1 MNKWIKILS
10 WFFLIPIGLILLV
23 SILLYIPP
31 IQDFAVRKAAE
42 YATEATGMKIG
53 IKKIR
58 LDFPLNFTID
68 GVEILSDAA
77 GTDTILAMKHLGIS
91 IKPLPLLKQE
101 VLVKSVDLQSAKVN
115 TGNLIDGLE
124 VKGMVG
130 RFYLVADRVKLGE
143 QKAVVNNARL
153 EDSAITLLMGEPAEE
168 DTTASEPVN
177 WNIGLEY
184 VGLENVSFALQMPSD
199 TLRIASFIKKA
210 ALNGGEIDLG
220 NSIYKVGKFTV
231 NGSTAQ
237 YDASFEAPAE
247 GLDFSHIALSDIEI
261 DWRNLIYAGKNM
273 DADLR
278 TFSFSERSGL
288 RVDSVVGLM
297 HSDNHQIHIPD
308 LKIRT
313 AHSKMDLTATVP
325 WKSLDKKPEGNMQA
339 VFTSSFGKEDLLIAG
354 GNLSTPFV
362 HAFPEQP
369 LEMKGEVEG
378 NMDMLYLNSFDAEWD
393 DILSLQTRG
402 IMQNAAD
409 EKMRNGEVDAVMT
422 SHNLDFLKILLSP
435 KDRQMFNI
443 PRNMELRANARV
455 ANGTYEGELSFIE
468 GRGVVSV
475 DARYTPETESY
486 SMNARIDSLEPIH
499 FMPQDSLMW
508 LTAEFNAEG
517 KGTDIF
523 KPSTSIRAEGKIK
536 DIVYG
541 KRSVSDVNIDA
552 SLKENFAQV
561 DLVSRFPLAEMDITL
576 NATLKKN
583 DISAM
588 LIADMQ
594 HIDLHELHLTD
605 APLFTSFQIF
615 AEASTDTYKKYD
627 ADFTLGNWEI
637 ETPKQT
643 VRPKSLVLKAHSD
656 KDTTTL
662 AFHAGDL
669 GITLS
674 GGKDIIGLAD
684 QFSKVMDNAN
694 MQMERDSVIK
704 LYALRPL
711 LPDMK
716 LEIEAK
722 RDNPVFNYLQMYYVE
737 FDELGFVARTSPKDG
752 LSLNGGVF
760 RIARD
765 TFEIDTVR
773 FDVRQDTVGIFY
785 NAQVVKHR
793 HRKQLPFKIDIN
805 GQLQTTF
812 ADALLRFA
820 DGRDSTG
827 VLLGARIGKD
837 EKGGMN
843 LHLFPEEPVIAFR
856 KFKLNP
862 DNYISYH
869 NEKNVEADF
878 ELRGE
883 NNAALRVYSV
893 MPDSGMTEL
902 HAELNQIDLDV
913 ISKAFPTYVPPLQ
926 GLLNADMQYVPS
938 DSSFMVVSGMSV
950 DSLHYDKG
958 RVGDL
963 LMNLVYLPMGK
974 DEHQVDMHMF
984 RDGNE
989 IVSATASYNAT
1000 PEDDEKDDINGN
1012 LLVSA
1017 LPIEMLNAFIP
1028 DGMAKLSGLLNGELN
1043 IAGHT
1048 DEPDI
1053 SGFMQMDTAK
1063 MYIAAANSSLT
1074 FDNKKINI
1082 KDYKIN
1088 FNKYSILS
1096 AGKNPFV
1103 IDGNINFE
1111 NPSSMVADLKLTAD
1125 NMQLLNAKRTKNS
1138 MVYGKIMVD
1147 MNSTVKGPLES
1158 LVMRGNLNLLGGSNF
1173 TYVLTDSPLTV
1184 QDRLSGLV
1192 TFTSFAEDSLNR
1204 GRVKPAELKL
1214 GGLDMLMTV
1223 HIDQAV
1229 QINVD
1234 LTPDQ
1239 SSHINLEGGGDLSFQ
1254 YTPMGDML
1262 LNGRYT
1268 LSGGTVKYS
1277 LPVIPLKEFK
1287 VHDGSYVQWTGDIMD
1302 PTLNLTATERI
1313 RTSVAMADNS
1323 SRMVNFDVGISLTER
1338 LENLGLK
1345 FILDAPEDASVQE
1358 QLARMGD
1365 EERSKQAV
1373 SMLVTGM
1380 YLAGGSTAK
1389 GGMNMGSALNSFLQS
1404 EINNI
1409 IGSQSAIDINLGME
1423 SYDNNGD
1430 GTKRTDYSFRFAK
1443 RFYNDRISVI
1453 LGGRISTGEDINRG
1467 QAQPFIDNVSVEYRL
1482 DRTGTRYV
1490 KLFHNKDYESLL
1502 EGELTETGAGIV
1514 LRKKM
1519 QFLRELF
1526 DFRKK
1531 KKKEVTEEEEKEKE
1545 KEVKSEEG
1553 EG

>member
-325 WKSLDKKPEGNMQA
+325 WKSLDKKPDGNMQA

-369 LEMKGEVEG
+369 LKMRGEVEG

-393 DILSLQTRG
+393 NILNLQTRG

-409 EKMRNGEVDAVMT
+409 EKKRNGEVEAILN
-422 SHNLDFLKILLSP
+422 SHNLDFLKMLLSP

-468 GRGVVSV
+468 GRGVVRV

-486 SMNARIDSLEPIH
+486 SMNARIDSLEPVH

-536 DIVYG
+536 DIIYG

-594 HIDLHELHLTD
+594 HIDLHKLHLTD
-605 APLFTSFQIF
+605 APLSTSFQIF

-656 KDTTTL
+656 KDTTAL

-674 GGKDIIGLAD
+674 GGKDIMGLAD

-760 RIARD
+760 RI
-765 TFEIDTVR
+765 E
-773 FDVRQDTVGIFY
+773 GIHL
-785 NAQVVKHR
+785 KLIR
-793 HRKQLPFKIDIN
+793 LD
-805 GQLQTTF
+805 LMC
-812 ADALLRFA
+812 
-820 DGRDSTG
+820 
-827 VLLGARIGKD
+827 ARILWVFSI
-837 EKGGMN
+837 M
-843 LHLFPEEPVIAFR
+843 
-856 KFKLNP
+856 
-862 DNYISYH
+862 
-869 NEKNVEADF
+869 
-878 ELRGE
+878 LR
-883 NNAALRVYSV
+883 
-893 MPDSGMTEL
+893 
-902 HAELNQIDLDV
+902 
-913 ISKAFPTYVPPLQ
+913 
-926 GLLNADMQYVPS
+926 
-938 DSSFMVVSGMSV
+938 
-950 DSLHYDKG
+950 
-958 RVGDL
+958 
-963 LMNLVYLPMGK
+963 
-974 DEHQVDMHMF
+974 
-984 RDGNE
+984 
-989 IVSATASYNAT
+989 
-1000 PEDDEKDDINGN
+1000 
-1012 LLVSA
+1012 
-1017 LPIEMLNAFIP
+1017 
-1028 DGMAKLSGLLNGELN
+1028 
-1043 IAGHT
+1043 
-1048 DEPDI
+1048 
-1053 SGFMQMDTAK
+1053 
-1063 MYIAAANSSLT
+1063 
-1074 FDNKKINI
+1074 
-1082 KDYKIN
+1082 
-1088 FNKYSILS
+1088 
-1096 AGKNPFV
+1096 
-1103 IDGNINFE
+1103 
-1111 NPSSMVADLKLTAD
+1111 
-1125 NMQLLNAKRTKNS
+1125 
-1138 MVYGKIMVD
+1138 
-1147 MNSTVKGPLES
+1147 
-1158 LVMRGNLNLLGGSNF
+1158 
-1173 TYVLTDSPLTV
+1173 
-1184 QDRLSGLV
+1184 
-1192 TFTSFAEDSLNR
+1192 
-1204 GRVKPAELKL
+1204 
-1214 GGLDMLMTV
+1214 
-1223 HIDQAV
+1223 
-1229 QINVD
+1229 
-1234 LTPDQ
+1234 
-1239 SSHINLEGGGDLSFQ
+1239 
-1254 YTPMGDML
+1254 
-1262 LNGRYT
+1262 
-1268 LSGGTVKYS
+1268 
-1277 LPVIPLKEFK
+1277 
-1287 VHDGSYVQWTGDIMD
+1287 W
-1302 PTLNLTATERI
+1302 
-1313 RTSVAMADNS
+1313 
-1323 SRMVNFDVGISLTER
+1323 
-1338 LENLGLK
+1338 
-1345 FILDAPEDASVQE
+1345 
-1358 QLARMGD
+1358 
-1365 EERSKQAV
+1365 
-1373 SMLVTGM
+1373 
-1380 YLAGGSTAK
+1380 
-1389 GGMNMGSALNSFLQS
+1389 
-1404 EINNI
+1404 
-1409 IGSQSAIDINLGME
+1409 
-1423 SYDNNGD
+1423 
-1430 GTKRTDYSFRFAK
+1430 
-1443 RFYNDRISVI
+1443 
-1453 LGGRISTGEDINRG
+1453 
-1467 QAQPFIDNVSVEYRL
+1467 
-1482 DRTGTRYV
+1482 
-1490 KLFHNKDYESLL
+1490 
-1502 EGELTETGAGIV
+1502 
-1514 LRKKM
+1514 
-1519 QFLRELF
+1519 
-1526 DFRKK
+1526 
-1531 KKKEVTEEEEKEKE
+1531 
-1545 KEVKSEEG
+1545 
-1553 EG
+1553 